1 MISRTVDKSLKD
13 VLCNIIQIKMKKML
27 KLQSNMGIHLLC
39 FETMFRKWNTSCL
52 WHVTLRFNIISAY
65 HHSSHHHFHHISKH
79 QWFQIF
85 NLQGPDQNFKISFQV
100 GSVEDQN
107 NCSRMMIL
115 INLIEPVKAS
125 IFKKGTSNRD
135 ELTTLDEVESFKCQK
150 LVRLVKLKFNI
161 T

>member
-1 MISRTVDKSLKD
+1 
-13 VLCNIIQIKMKKML
+13 
-27 KLQSNMGIHLLC
+27 
-39 FETMFRKWNTSCL
+39 
-52 WHVTLRFNIISAY
+52 
-65 HHSSHHHFHHISKH
+65 
-79 QWFQIF
+79 
-85 NLQGPDQNFKISFQV
+85 
-100 GSVEDQN
+100 
-107 NCSRMMIL
+107 MIL